1 MQLLLLFFIFHLNSY
16 SYLCFIF
23 NFLFYFLAYE
33 VPFICRLDSINKLL
47 DEKALT
53 LAEVNYEIA
62 KLQSRDSCRLR
73 GNDPFAMTTN

>member
-1 MQLLLLFFIFHLNSY
+1 M
-16 SYLCFIF
+16 
-23 NFLFYFLAYE
+23 
-33 VPFICRLDSINKLL
+33 PFICRLDSINKLL

-73 GNDPFAMTTN
+73 GNDPFAMTSN